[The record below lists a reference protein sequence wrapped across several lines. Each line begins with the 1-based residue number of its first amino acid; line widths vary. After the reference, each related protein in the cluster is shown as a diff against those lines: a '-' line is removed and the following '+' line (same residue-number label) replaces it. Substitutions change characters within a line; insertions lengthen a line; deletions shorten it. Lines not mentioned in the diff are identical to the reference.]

1 VAARHAIRG
10 RTLVTLSEEQ
20 RFNGKYISF
29 DVSMIMYHLVIEK
42 NVVKLKLND
51 CFKLNNKSFQ
61 ITFKY
66 YMICLKVCNNIF

>member
-1 VAARHAIRG
+1 MQPEVELWLLFPKNRELMASIF
-10 RTLVTLSEEQ
+10 LYDE
-20 RFNGKYISF
+20 
-29 DVSMIMYHLVIEK
+29 SMIMYHLVIEK